1 MILSLEKKV
10 NNILYINKSSD
21 ENIILQGNIK
31 SVSNEGFQSS
41 RTNNINF
48 VVNKLRENKA
58 DAVNIF
64 DKVTRRANTFNVS
77 VLGFDIEV
85 PLFIMFRALGFIS
98 DKRILSLI
106 IYDSDT
112 EKLKN
117 KLIELIRPSVKA
129 LIQYLLKNQHS
140 NSCL

>member
-1 MILSLEKKV
+1 
-10 NNILYINKSSD
+10 
-21 ENIILQGNIK
+21 
-31 SVSNEGFQSS
+31 
-41 RTNNINF
+41 
-48 VVNKLRENKA
+48 
-58 DAVNIF
+58 
-64 DKVTRRANTFNVS
+64 
-77 VLGFDIEV
+77 
-85 PLFIMFRALGFIS
+85 MFRALGFIS

-129 LIQYLLKNQHS
+129 VIQYLLKNQHS